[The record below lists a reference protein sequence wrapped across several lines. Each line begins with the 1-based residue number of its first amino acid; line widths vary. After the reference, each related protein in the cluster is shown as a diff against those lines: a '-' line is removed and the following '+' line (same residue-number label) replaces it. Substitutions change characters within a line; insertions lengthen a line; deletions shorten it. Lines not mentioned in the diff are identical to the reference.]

1 MIVHKTFTKQTA
13 GLTGRAALANRE
25 KLRQEVERFVN
36 ETINERDVINITES
50 AITVGGLF
58 SITAWYRERAKKGEP

>member
-13 GLTGRAALANRE
+13 GLTGKAALANRE
-25 KLRQEVERFVN
+25 KLRQEVERFIN

-58 SITAWYRERAKKGEP
+58 SITTWYREIA

>member
-1 MIVHKTFTKQTA
+1 MIAHKTFTKQTA

-50 AITVGGLF
+50 AMTVGGLF
-58 SITAWYRERAKKGEP
+58 SITAWYREIAEKGER

>member
-1 MIVHKTFTKQTA
+1 MIVHKTFTRQAA
-13 GLTGRAALANRE
+13 GLTGRAALATRE
-25 KLRQEVERFVN
+25 KLRQEVERFVD

-58 SITAWYRERAKKGEP
+58 SITAWYREIA

>member
-1 MIVHKTFTKQTA
+1 VIAHKTFTKQTA

-36 ETINERDVINITES
+36 EMINERDVINITES

-58 SITAWYRERAKKGEP
+58 SITAWYREIV

>member
-1 MIVHKTFTKQTA
+1 VIVHKTFTKQTA

-25 KLRQEVERFVN
+25 KLRQEVERFIN

-58 SITAWYRERAKKGEP
+58 SITTWYREIA